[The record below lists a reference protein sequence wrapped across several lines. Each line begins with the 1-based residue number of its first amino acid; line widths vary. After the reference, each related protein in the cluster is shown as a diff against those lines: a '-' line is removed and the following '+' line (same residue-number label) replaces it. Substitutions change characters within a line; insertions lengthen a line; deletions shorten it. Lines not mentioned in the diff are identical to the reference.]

1 MNTTIQNPVA
11 AVASAMNPAVAAMT
25 RPVMLKDIAEKLG
38 MSLSTVTQYMNP
50 NFPWSGKGVQLVRK
64 TAEEMGYNP
73 NAVRAYCGKKNAVTR
88 GHEAICECGKTYLKK
103 SGSQIRCPECQQKH
117 YKEFKHTYEK
127 IRNGRSMN
135 YYNGNFKTREE
146 EVARMKELRA
156 MGYSNPEI
164 AKAIGRSYK
173 TVWDAIGKQDPEL
186 AKQNI
191 TMAAHIRAQKN
202 AARKQ
207 YVINKPIREYNRRVE
222 QHNQMK
228 AELNKLQTELLT
240 EKPAIVQAAQ
250 TKIDFPMID
259 LHTVQP
265 TALQ

>member
-25 RPVMLKDIAEKLG
+25 PVTAKDIAAKLG
-38 MSLSTVTQYMNP
+38 MTQTAVQISLSKARKNVRTPAV
-50 NFPWSGKGVQLVRK
+50 VQVMK
-64 TAEEMGYNP
+64 AAEEMGFKGKGDQD
-73 NAVRAYCGKKNAVTR
+73 VCVDCGN
-88 GHEAICECGKTYLKK
+88 TYTKVNSNQL
-103 SGSQIRCPECQQKH
+103 ICPECRKLRCRENMRQ
-117 YKEFKHTYEK
+117 
-127 IRNGRSMN
+127 IRSSSVTGGWFG
-135 YYNGNFKTREE
+135 GNFATKEE
-146 EVARMKELRA
+146 ETARMKQLRE
-156 MGYSNPEI
+156 MGYSNKEI
-164 AKAIGRSYK
+164 SEKVGRSYVS
-173 TVWDAIGKQDPEL
+173 VWHRIGKQDPEL

-191 TMAAHIRAQKN
+191 AMAAHIRAQKN

-207 YVINKPIREYNRRVE
+207 YVINKPIREYNKRVE

>member
-25 RPVMLKDIAEKLG
+25 PVTSKDIAAKLG
-38 MSLSTVTQYMNP
+38 MTPHAVRICLSRARKNVSTPTV
-50 NFPWSGKGVQLVRK
+50 VRVMK
-64 TAEEMGYNP
+64 AAEEMGYKGKGDQD
-73 NAVRAYCGKKNAVTR
+73 VCIYCGNAYTKVKNGQLVCPKCKKLYDRELDRQTR
-88 GHEAICECGKTYLKK
+88 GCSVVG
-103 SGSQIRCPECQQKH
+103 GW
-117 YKEFKHTYEK
+117 F
-127 IRNGRSMN
+127 G
-135 YYNGNFKTREE
+135 GNFATKEE
-146 EVARMKELRA
+146 ETARMKELRE
-156 MGYSNPEI
+156 MGYSNKEI
-164 AKAIGRSYK
+164 SEKVGRSYSS
-173 TVWDAIGKQDPEL
+173 VWHRIGKQDPEL
-186 AKQNI
+186 TKQNVA
-191 TMAAHIRAQKN
+191 MAHHIRAQKN

-207 YVINKPIREYNRRVE
+207 YAINKPIREYNRRVE